1 MSGAQP
7 IDSADRPGFLASAL
21 SAEGR
26 FSDVSAARRWLHERR
41 REQRCH
47 VERIPFADLRGWRF
61 EPDSGDLIHD
71 SGHFFRVQGVRAR
84 CDFPA
89 PLRFEQPIVN
99 QPEIGVLGILAK
111 RFDGVLHFLLQA
123 KMEPGN
129 IDLVQ
134 LSPTVQATR
143 SNYTRVHGGK
153 RPRYLDFFL
162 QRGVNRVLV
171 DQLQSEQGLFF
182 LRKRNRNII
191 VETREDVPLHDDFH
205 WLTLGQIKRLMQEPH
220 TVNMDTRTVIAAV
233 PLVTAGG
240 ETLAAGSPPHPAAGS
255 FGEALIASTLARDE
269 GGQPIEA
276 VLSWLTEIRACA
288 EIDCQPCALSSV
300 PGWERDAHEL
310 RRHDG
315 RYFRI
320 FGVEVESDAREVPGW
335 TQPMVQPVET
345 GIAAFV
351 TRRIGGLLHFL
362 VQARMEPGVWNLI
375 ELGPTVQWLPGVPT
389 DEDQAPYLLEE
400 VVSGAAGI
408 VRHRS
413 TQCEEGGRFYRYA
426 TENIVLELDPAD
438 DRTTPPNY
446 TWVTLGQLNTLI
458 RYGNHVNIEAR
469 SVLACLDVQG

>member
-1 MSGAQP
+1 M
-7 IDSADRPGFLASAL
+7 
-21 SAEGR
+21 
-26 FSDVSAARRWLHERR
+26 
-41 REQRCH
+41 
-47 VERIPFADLRGWRF
+47 
-61 EPDSGDLIHD
+61 
-71 SGHFFRVQGVRAR
+71 QGVRAR

-233 PLVTAGG
+233 PLV
-240 ETLAAGSPPHPAAGS
+240 
-255 FGEALIASTLARDE
+255 
-269 GGQPIEA
+269 
-276 VLSWLTEIRACA
+276 
-288 EIDCQPCALSSV
+288 
-300 PGWERDAHEL
+300 
-310 RRHDG
+310 
-315 RYFRI
+315 
-320 FGVEVESDAREVPGW
+320 
-335 TQPMVQPVET
+335 
-345 GIAAFV
+345 
-351 TRRIGGLLHFL
+351 
-362 VQARMEPGVWNLI
+362 
-375 ELGPTVQWLPGVPT
+375 
-389 DEDQAPYLLEE
+389 
-400 VVSGAAGI
+400 
-408 VRHRS
+408 
-413 TQCEEGGRFYRYA
+413 GGRGRGA
-426 TENIVLELDPAD
+426 GRRQPA
-438 DRTTPPNY
+438 PPRPQAASERRSSRRRWPG
-446 TWVTLGQLNTLI
+446 TRAASRSRQCSVGSQRSERAPKSTAS
-458 RYGNHVNIEAR
+458 RAR
-469 SVLACLDVQG
+469 